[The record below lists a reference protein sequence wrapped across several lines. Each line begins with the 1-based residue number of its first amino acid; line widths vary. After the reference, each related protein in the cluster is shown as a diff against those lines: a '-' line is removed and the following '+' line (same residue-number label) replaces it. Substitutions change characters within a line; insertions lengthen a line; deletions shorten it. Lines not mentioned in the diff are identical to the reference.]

1 MTTVSLH
8 RLVLLYLYVA
18 YKADHHF
25 DPRERQAIIELA
37 THWAPDVEPDDVAK
51 VVDAA
56 FEATRSGQEAEV
68 DTLAQEVGLELTPD
82 ERYRAYVQVL
92 ARERAEAGVA
102 RLDLMARAST
112 ALTLL
117 PSA

>member
-82 ERYRAYVQVL
+82 ERLRVL
-92 ARERAEAGVA
+92 ADLGKIARADGYLSTGEAGIISRV
-102 RLDLMARAST
+102 RSIWGGL
-112 ALTLL
+112 
-117 PSA
+117 